1 MQLVLHQQA
10 IWSSS
15 NKKVATVT
23 ATGVVKA
30 VGKGTAVITCKTAD
44 GTNLTASCTIT
55 SIVRVSR
62 VKLNKTSV
70 AVKRGGRVALK
81 ATVAPTIANNR
92 AVAWTSSNKSIAT
105 VAANGVV
112 TGKKKGKAVITCK
125 AKDGSGKYA
134 RCTVVVK

>member
-1 MQLVLHQQA
+1 M
-10 IWSSS
+10 
-15 NKKVATVT
+15 
-23 ATGVVKA
+23 KA
-30 VGKGTAVITCKTAD
+30 VGKGTATIICKAKD
-44 GTNLTASCTIT
+44 GSGRYAKCTIT
-55 SIVRVSR
+55 SIVRVSS

-81 ATVAPTIANNR
+81 ATVAPTTANNR
-92 AVAWTSSNKSIAT
+92 AVTWTSSNKSIAT

-112 TGKKKGKAVITCK
+112 TGKKKGRAVITCK